1 MTNTHTTS
9 SQASAA
15 RTWAGSIAR
24 GYAAETTPP
33 LTDALREDLEA
44 ALKGAGFD
52 LPSSDPLDATAVE
65 RINRALDAF
74 ELDLGAV
81 VGPRVDTISTQGIL
95 AFRQRSEAGRPLRAY
110 GGQ

>member
-9 SQASAA
+9 SQASGA